1 MLNFGKLSEIVDM
14 DSINRLNVED
24 FISQNQ
30 LDALN
35 EIYKTILFVYEK
47 RELEGNN
54 NTKKDI
60 RYRTSNHEFHVDF
73 INEDEYAHVSGSC
86 LDKNKKLV
94 VVLKY
99 FLDSK
104 KVVLYFCNRKEMVTL
119 NQTRDHEKNI
129 KTEIFSSNSAD
140 KIILMHTSNDNKVR
154 QVRRRG
160 EKFIT
165 VKNNRSN
172 EQEK

>member
-1 MLNFGKLSEIVDM
+1 MLEVGMKAPDFTLFDNNGKAVSLS
-14 DSINRLNVED
+14 D
-24 FISQNQ
+24 FH
-30 LDALN
+30 
-35 EIYKTILFVYEK
+35 
-47 RELEGNN
+47 G
-54 NTKKDI
+54 
-60 RYRTSNHEFHVDF
+60 
-73 INEDEYAHVSGSC
+73 
-86 LDKNKKLV
+86 
-94 VVLKY
+94 
-99 FLDSK
+99 K
-104 KVVLYFCNRKEMVTL
+104 KVVLYFCNGKEIVTL

-160 EKFIT
+160 EKFVT